1 MSGVNIVVESHQIQ
15 GLHLPSPRA
24 QRSHV
29 PITYLRI
36 MAVYL
41 FPAAS
46 QAKLPIEAPD
56 SDYNSNPKRLRAF
69 IRNASM
75 VLLESYENG
84 VKYLCE
90 IGMQWYSPSTQEWLK
105 PTAILKQIQLPD
117 FWEAERQYLESPGCL
132 AKRCLIELQTLSGN
146 GQLHYA
152 SPVSAIQI
160 VPQASRPGQ
169 ITEDNPIAFLDI
181 SNRRPCRTRV
191 AGKRR
196 PISYDKT
203 KTEPMFYQSTGNS
216 DQATALQS
224 LGFPRKNP
232 KQIANP
238 KSRNRSV
245 LQ

>member
-1 MSGVNIVVESHQIQ
+1 
-15 GLHLPSPRA
+15 
-24 QRSHV
+24 
-29 PITYLRI
+29 

-191 AGKRR
+191 AG
-196 PISYDKT
+196 P
-203 KTEPMFYQSTGNS
+203 GNS
-216 DQATALQS
+216 SPVPRFSSEESKTNSEPQVPQS
-224 LGFPRKNP
+224 LSAPVMESITSMSNMP
-232 KQIANP
+232 PYSTTMNQISLRQSN
-238 KSRNRSV
+238 RNTINDN
-245 LQ
+245 LQGAGTADAPL